1 MKINEFIVASMVVLF
16 LSVSA
21 VGVYAEEK
29 LVLKASDGIK
39 EVLTA
44 HIGKRIAV
52 KTDSGEA
59 LEGSVSMVGDQLVRL
74 ERLSGKDFYDAIVR
88 IDKITSVTIRVK
100 GI

>member
-1 MKINEFIVASMVVLF
+1 MKIKECIAATMVVLF

-29 LVLKASDGIK
+29 IVFKASDGIK

-44 HIGKRIAV
+44 HIGKRVAV
-52 KTDSGEA
+52 KTDAGEA